1 MIVKGPKGAIANL
14 MNSLEG
20 ILGCLLLFFNSFFT
34 LGSKESNAYKKEEI
48 D

>member
-1 MIVKGPKGAIANL
+1 MIAKGTKGIIANL
-14 MNSLEG
+14 INSLEG